1 METETATAL
10 IVDFETGEETIR
22 PLTDEEIANREQMQT
37 DFEAEQARLETTAK
51 ARTSALA
58 KLKKLGLT
66 DKEIAAL

>member
-1 METETATAL
+1 MSDTLKAVIFDAA
-10 IVDFETGEETIR
+10 TGELIER
-22 PLTDEEIANREQMQT
+22 ELNADELAQRQIHIDAVTAEKTEQ
-37 DFEAEQARLETTAK
+37 DATAK